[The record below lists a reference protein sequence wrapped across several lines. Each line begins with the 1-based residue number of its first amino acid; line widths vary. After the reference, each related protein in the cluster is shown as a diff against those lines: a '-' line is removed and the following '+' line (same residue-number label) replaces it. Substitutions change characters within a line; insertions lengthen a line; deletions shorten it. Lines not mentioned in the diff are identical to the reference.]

1 MKFTTV
7 RVKHFIIPAML
18 SVLVF
23 PGAVF
28 GGKLLLSNTSDK
40 PITCTVDGYAKPVVV
55 PPAVTLQL
63 APNFARQP
71 QVLDFVECNK
81 LRTRRM
87 GITPIGPNGILML
100 NGVQTRMLSVLLYP
114 FIPTQTYGDF
124 SSLTDYV
131 INTYQAQ
138 NPQVLLYVSMDPG
151 IDIYDFPTL
160 QNLVG
165 PNGYDVLELDMS
177 FLGFLV
183 TNKLITPV
191 KIQGDAP
198 WPVGL
203 QAATYNSTLYGV
215 PSWLCTNFMYYFLS
229 DLKKRPTAKELLGLR
244 ATQYPR
250 TLVSDF
256 DGSWTLIG
264 FYLEAYVATYGYANI
279 SKAFQMP
286 PDPNVIEWMTYM
298 AQLCNGAD
306 GNPCIDGRYH
316 SSADGTVEKVF
327 ATGGAALDI
336 GFAERSFFITMY
348 DTVPGTLI
356 PTPYT
361 HGTDQN
367 LLMYADAF
375 VTNASTCSAAPC
387 QGDSQAFTTLMT
399 SAAMKTYIAFSMDLP
414 SNMPPRHL
422 LVATQPFW
430 QQQQVQND
438 PLYPYF
444 IQALVS
450 SDYTGNPFPN
460 AFTPSQQTAMST
472 GVCGA
477 LKATLP
483 DYSCKAAASASASGK
498 N

>member
-1 MKFTTV
+1 MKPA
-7 RVKHFIIPAML
+7 RVNPTLFVAAAVL
-18 SVLVF
+18 SFLATPSISV
-23 PGAVF
+23 A
-28 GGKLLLSNTSDK
+28 GKLLLTNTSDK

-81 LRTRRM
+81 LRPRRM
-87 GITPIGPNGILML
+87 GVTPTGPNGILIL
-100 NGVQTRMLSVLLYP
+100 NGMQTRMLNVLLYP
-114 FIPTQTYGDF
+114 FIPTQNYGDF
-124 SSLTDYV
+124 SSLTEYV

-160 QNLVG
+160 LNLVG

-183 TNKLITPV
+183 TNKLVAPV
-191 KIQGDAP
+191 QIKGDAP

-203 QAATYNSTLYGV
+203 QAATYNGTLYGV
-215 PSWLCTNFMYYFLS
+215 PSWLCTNFIYYFLS
-229 DLKKRPTAKELLGLR
+229 NPAKRPTANELLSMR
-244 ATQYPR
+244 PTQYSR

-256 DGSWTLIG
+256 NGSWTLIG

-279 SKAFQMP
+279 NKAFQTP
-286 PDPNVIEWMTYM
+286 PDPAVIQWMANIDSM
-298 AQLCNGAD
+298 CNGTD

-316 SSADGTVEKVF
+316 GAADGTIEKVF
-327 ATGGAALDI
+327 ATGGAAFDI

-348 DTVPGTLI
+348 QTVPGTLI
-356 PTPYT
+356 PIPYT
-361 HGTDQN
+361 HGTEQN
-367 LLMYADAF
+367 VLMYADAF
-375 VTNASTCSAAPC
+375 VTNAARCSSAPC
-387 QGDSQAFTTLMT
+387 TGDSQAFTTLMT

-414 SNMPPRHL
+414 SNIPPRHL

-430 QQQQVQND
+430 QQPQVQSD

-444 IQALVS
+444 IQAIVS
-450 SDYTGNPFPN
+450 SDYKVNPFPN
-460 AFTPSQQTAMST
+460 WFTAAQQQGMST
-472 GVCGA
+472 TICSA
-477 LKATLP
+477 LKATQP
-483 DYSCKAAASASASGK
+483 NYKCTGSVPAPTSGK